1 MHDLNT
7 IRRLNL
13 DTFGQAIKNF
23 QRQGRFVMAV
33 YAGLHIVSIESFST
47 ADEAADGVAERTERL
62 EASERIEVFPPA
74 RAAEQ
79 AAAAAPVETLM
90 RDQSEDRTSGFA
102 TLEDYLRHVAPPGAL
117 IVTLQVADA
126 DAPR

>member
-47 ADEAADGVAERTERL
+47 SGDAAYGVAERTDRL

-74 RAAEQ
+74 TAAEQ
-79 AAAAAPVETLM
+79 AAAAAPGEPLK
-90 RDQSEDRTSGFA
+90 RDQSEDRTRGFA
-102 TLEDYLRHVAPPGAL
+102 TLEDYLAHVAPAGAF
-117 IVTLQVADA
+117 IVAVQVSEDS
-126 DAPR
+126 PV